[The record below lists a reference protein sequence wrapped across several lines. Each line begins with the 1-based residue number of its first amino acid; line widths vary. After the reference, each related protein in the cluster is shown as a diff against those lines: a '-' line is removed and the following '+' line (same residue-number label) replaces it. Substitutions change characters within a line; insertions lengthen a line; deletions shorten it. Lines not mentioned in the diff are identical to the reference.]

1 MQSVK
6 DAVKEVVDHLPE
18 NCNWD
23 DAMYSLYVR
32 RKIEQGIKAG
42 EEGRTVSHEE
52 AKRRIL
58 SKFNKLAS

>member
-1 MQSVK
+1 MSSVK
-6 DAVKEVVDHLPE
+6 DAVKEVANHLTD

-23 DAMYSLYVR
+23 DAIYSIYVR
-32 RKIEQGIKAG
+32 RKIEQGIQAS
-42 EEGRTVSHEE
+42 EEGRVVSHEE